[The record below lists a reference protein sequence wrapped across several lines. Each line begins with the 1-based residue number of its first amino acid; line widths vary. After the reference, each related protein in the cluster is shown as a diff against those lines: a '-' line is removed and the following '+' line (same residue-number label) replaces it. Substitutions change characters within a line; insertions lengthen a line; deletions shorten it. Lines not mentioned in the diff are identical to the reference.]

1 MSLLDGKRVI
11 VTGGGRNIGAEYCKA
26 LAEQGASVVV
36 ADIDGESANV
46 VAKEL
51 LAAGAKALAVRVDIT
66 DEDSVRDLV
75 ARTIDEF
82 GGIDVLVNN
91 AAIYAGLKFDPP
103 DSTDLTEWDRV
114 MDVNVKG
121 TFLVSRAVGEHMA
134 EQGAGSIVNIAST
147 TAHMGPP
154 FLIHYSASKGAVL
167 TLTRSLARAYGES
180 GVRVNCVA
188 PGLIWD
194 KATTDMLPDEVL
206 GDIFVE
212 QQVFKRRQEPQDLCG
227 PVIFLASDLS
237 QFVTGQ
243 TLVVD
248 GGLFMP

>member
-26 LAEQGASVVV
+26 LAGQGASVVV

-51 LAAGAKALAVRVDIT
+51 QETGAKATAVRVDIT
-66 DEDSVRDLV
+66 DDESVQSLLSQ
-75 ARTIDEF
+75 TLDEF
-82 GGIDVLVNN
+82 GGVDVLVNN

-103 DSTDLTEWDRV
+103 DSTDLAEWDRV
-114 MDVNVKG
+114 MNVNVKG

-134 EQGAGSIVNIAST
+134 QQGSGSIINIAST

-167 TLTRSLARAYGES
+167 TLTRSLARAYGEN

-194 KATTDMLPDEVL
+194 KATTDMLPDELL

-212 QQVFKRRQEPQDLCG
+212 QQVFKRRQEPGDLCG

>member
-11 VTGGGRNIGAEYCKA
+11 VTGGGRNIGAEYCNA
-26 LAEQGASVVV
+26 LAKEGATVVV

-51 LAAGAKALAVRVDIT
+51 QEAGAKALAVQVDIT
-66 DEDSVRDLV
+66 DDDSVKAMVRQTL
-75 ARTIDEF
+75 DEL

-103 DSTDLTEWDRV
+103 DSTDLDEWDRV
-114 MDVNVKG
+114 MKVNVKG

-134 EQGAGSIVNIAST
+134 AQGTGSIVNIAST

-154 FLIHYSASKGAVL
+154 FLVHYSASKGAVL

-180 GVRVNCVA
+180 GVRVNCIA

-227 PVIFLASDLS
+227 PVLFLASDLS